1 MEPKGFGV
9 DGDSG
14 IGYGRNFFGAA
25 ENVDDADGDGDVF
38 EARIRFLAEDFGF
51 VGIDGDDGVTGGL
64 EVGGDFVGGAARIR
78 GKTDDGDGFG
88 LAEEIGDGV
97 RSGGSVGGEMD
108 LHKALMNWIWKRVTE
123 IGRKWKRYR
132 EAKDTNGGR
141 SKDRLIEKPKRA
153 A

>member
-1 MEPKGFGV
+1 M

-25 ENVDDADGDGDVF
+25 ENVDDVDGDGDVF
-38 EARIRFLAEDFGF
+38 EARIGFLAKDFGF

-64 EVGGDFVGGAARIR
+64 EVGGDFVRGAARIR

-97 RSGGSVGGEMD
+97 GSGGSVGGEMD
-108 LHKALMNWIWKRVTE
+108 LHKALMN
-123 IGRKWKRYR
+123 
-132 EAKDTNGGR
+132 
-141 SKDRLIEKPKRA
+141 
-153 A
+153 